1 MQQMK
6 YQMKQNYY
14 RMEDSDLVLTYQMMH
29 AIHHFRWKLMS
40 TVNVPSP
47 LDNEQ
52 ANPSVPVPN
61 LLVAPLRQDD

>member
-1 MQQMK
+1 
-6 YQMKQNYY
+6 
-14 RMEDSDLVLTYQMMH
+14 
-29 AIHHFRWKLMS
+29 
-40 TVNVPSP
+40 VNVPSL

>member
-1 MQQMK
+1 
-6 YQMKQNYY
+6 
-14 RMEDSDLVLTYQMMH
+14 MH

-47 LDNEQ
+47 LDKQ

>member
-40 TVNVPSP
+40 NVNVPSP
-47 LDNEQ
+47 LDEQ